1 MEGPLIVFE
10 DDRVGQLSPLTLT
23 RPVFDLVCGIF
34 PLSEKL
40 RLGLAA
46 ARGGKGPD
54 IHFHTRAYLASTLA
68 PTARRRIE
76 SFSGLSG
83 GGSSGGE
90 DLVSLVNGR
99 LVWEDSLL
107 GTIDPAWVGR
117 YMCDG
122 CVAWANVPVAWI
134 GRLDGLADVPLGGH
148 TCEDLPAQ
156 DLDARLIS
164 YPWDLIRLNGQEIE
178 RDFARLGGAA
188 IEADLPAGVHLVNE
202 DAIRLAPGASLSPG
216 VVIDASQGPVVIDD
230 GVSVLANAS
239 LAGPLS
245 VGRGSIIKMGAKIY
259 GETTI
264 GPVCKVGGEVGESI
278 IHGYSNKQHD
288 GFVGHSYVGEWV
300 NIGAGTDTSDM
311 KNNYST
317 VRLSVGGE
325 SVDSLEPLVGL
336 FMGDHSKCGIGTTFN
351 TGTIAGVCCNI
362 FGAGFPPKY
371 IPSFSWGGS
380 VGFSEHDPEKAIE
393 TVRTVMARR
402 GKTLDS
408 AGESILREVFELTR
422 EERLTFFG
430 I

>member
-1 MEGPLIVFE
+1 
-10 DDRVGQLSPLTLT
+10 
-23 RPVFDLVCGIF
+23 
-34 PLSEKL
+34 
-40 RLGLAA
+40 
-46 ARGGKGPD
+46 
-54 IHFHTRAYLASTLA
+54 
-68 PTARRRIE
+68 
-76 SFSGLSG
+76 
-83 GGSSGGE
+83 
-90 DLVSLVNGR
+90 
-99 LVWEDSLL
+99 
-107 GTIDPAWVGR
+107 
-117 YMCDG
+117 MCDG
-122 CVAWANVPVAWI
+122 SVAWANVPASWI
-134 GRLDGLADVPLGGH
+134 GRLDGLAGATIGSQAF
-148 TCEDLPAQ
+148 EELPAKE
-156 DLDARLIS
+156 LDATLIS
-164 YPWDLIRLNGQEIE
+164 YPWDLIRLNGREIE

-188 IEADLPAGVHLVNE
+188 IETDLPAGVHLVNE
-202 DAIRLAPGASLSPG
+202 GAIRLARGASLAPG
-216 VVIDASQGPVVIDD
+216 VVIDASEGPVNIEE
-230 GVSVLANAS
+230 GVKVLANAS

-245 VGRGSIIKMGAKIY
+245 IGRGSIIKMGAKIY

-288 GFVGHSYVGEWV
+288 GFIGHSYLGEWV

-325 SVDSLEPLVGL
+325 SVDSGQSFVGL
-336 FMGDHSKCGIGTTFN
+336 FMGDHSKCGIGTMFN

-380 VGFSEHDPEKAIE
+380 AGFSEHDPEKAIE
-393 TVRTVMARR
+393 TARTAMARR
-402 GKTLDS
+402 DRELDT